1 MPTGWQKNV
10 RKSEGKTAI
19 SRRASRGGGS
29 GSSGSVSLGKAR
41 ALAGLGFKTGSRGRK
56 CVDGTD
62 STLRFPSSCPRSRSV
77 PRSTT
82 SSKTA
87 WKAGRSPRQ
96 TFPGPDRLPSVG
108 APGAVTSGPCTLD
121 DTESGSAGQKGRR
134 SASQVQRLSHIN
146 DAVSPRQID
155 ETPSLL
161 HWKAQHDLTISAID
175 KAAGLSTTAAAADDS
190 PALGTW
196 THIELAVDGTPKDA
210 SAEDTL
216 SLRSLSTI
224 EEEDDSVTCSVASL
238 AESTPPPTSAGKART
253 AAWLRLQRRACE
265 ETPSFAGILKE
276 QGEQSTR
283 GEQSHTLQH
292 PSSTSPSLGAAQGPE
307 EAVPE
312 LPNER
317 VVMDLVVMGF
327 ERELCQRA
335 SLASGNESTEAA
347 ASWLLECATDRHE
360 DCDREKSSCASTDH
374 TGHEG
379 EDVNAEEI
387 WPQPLGATISDFV
400 VASEQR
406 RLLTAL
412 TEQNE

>member
-29 GSSGSVSLGKAR
+29 GSSGPVSSGKAR
-41 ALAGLGFKTGSRGRK
+41 ALAGLGLKPGSRGRK
-56 CVDGTD
+56 RVDGTD

-87 WKAGRSPRQ
+87 SNWQ
-96 TFPGPDRLPSVG
+96 TFPGPDRLLSVG
-108 APGAVTSGPCTLD
+108 APGAVASGPCTLD
-121 DTESGSAGQKGRR
+121 YTKSGSAGHKGRR

-146 DAVSPRQID
+146 DTVSPRQID

-161 HWKAQHDLTISAID
+161 HWEAQHDLTISAND
-175 KAAGLSTTAAAADDS
+175 KAAELSTTAAAADDS

-210 SAEDTL
+210 SAVDTL
-216 SLRSLSTI
+216 SLRSLSTV
-224 EEEDDSVTCSVASL
+224 EEEDDSVTCNVASL
-238 AESTPPPTSAGKART
+238 AESTPPPTSAGKTRT

-265 ETPSFAGILKE
+265 ETPSFAGILEE

-347 ASWLLECATDRHE
+347 ALWLLECAIDGLE